1 MTPHSHQLIVVM
13 GVTGSGKSTLAE
25 ALATHYGCHY
35 LDADDFHPE
44 SSKAMMAQGIPLTDQ
59 QRDPWVRSIKEYVDT
74 ESIRTPRFQATLAF
88 SGLKA
93 KHRDI
98 LRQSAAHTIFLF
110 LNTDATVIQER
121 VSQRK
126 NHFMSPQL
134 VASQFDSL
142 EDPRNEPNVYT
153 LDAQLALETLV
164 DTASKIVD
172 QQQPSSALAAY
183 K

>member
-1 MTPHSHQLIVVM
+1 MTHHSHQLIVVM

-25 ALATHYGCHY
+25 ALATHYGCRY

-74 ESIRTPRFQATLAF
+74 ESTRTPRFQATLAF

-110 LNTDATVIQER
+110 LHTDATVIQER
-121 VSQRK
+121 VEQRK

-142 EDPRNEPNVYT
+142 EDPRNEPHVYT
-153 LDAQLALETLV
+153 LNAHAPLDRVISEAIY
-164 DTASKIVD
+164 IVD
-172 QQQPSSALAAY
+172 NASNQSQ
-183 K
+183 